1 MAQGFVRF
9 RKIQVGKQSVIGT
22 AVAATRV
29 LPYRSLMVY
38 DPQRTDPDVDTGTLA
53 PTLAPYPVAPT
64 VTMDGAE
71 GPLAYNDLVVRLS
84 AAGLP
89 GGVTPTGNG
98 LSGYTWT
105 FQAADLTADT
115 FDYYSVQTGDDT
127 SDSAGAGTNAFGAVI
142 NVFSQSMDEGLGPW
156 TVSDDWIAAG
166 AVYGNRTAALNVDS
180 TPEWV
185 FGADTLI
192 YRDIVAGAIGTTAI
206 TNAVRGATLTV
217 NNNLDQKR
225 YADGSNVRFNL
236 SAFGRGLREITLDLV
251 LEKTTQTIAMAATLD
266 DPSVIMEYFKIS
278 SNSLELAGTVNTH
291 RADIFLPMRLKSIDN
306 GEIENN
312 TNWTFHYTGYYD
324 PTLLYSFRAVVL
336 NSLSALP

>member
-22 AVAATRV
+22 AVPAVRV

-38 DPQRTDPDVDTGTLA
+38 DPNRTDPDVDTGTLT
-53 PTLAPYPVAPT
+53 PSLSPYPVAPT
-64 VTMDGAE
+64 VAMDGAE
-71 GPLAYNDLVVRLS
+71 GPLAFNDLVVRAS
-84 AAGLP
+84 AGIK
-89 GGVTPTGNG
+89 GGVSPTGNA
-98 LSGYTWT
+98 LAGYTWT
-105 FQAADLTADT
+105 FQASETTSDA

-166 AVYGNRTAALNVDS
+166 AVYGNRTPGLSVDS
-180 TPEWV
+180 SPEWA
-185 FGADTLI
+185 FGADTKF
-192 YRDIVAGAIGTTAI
+192 YRDIVPGAIGATPI
-206 TNAVRGATLTV
+206 DNAVRGATLTI

-225 YADGSNVRFNL
+225 FADGSNVRFDL
-236 SAFGRGLREITLDLV
+236 SAFGRGLKEITLDLV

-266 DPSVIMEYFKIS
+266 DPSVVMEYIKIS
-278 SNSLELAGTVNTH
+278 TNSLELAGTVTTH
-291 RADIFLPMRLKSIDN
+291 KAEWFLPMRLMSIDN

-312 TNWTFHYTGYYD
+312 TNWTFHYKGYYD
-324 PTLLYSFRAVVL
+324 ETLAYAIKLIVL
-336 NSLSALP
+336 NSLAALP